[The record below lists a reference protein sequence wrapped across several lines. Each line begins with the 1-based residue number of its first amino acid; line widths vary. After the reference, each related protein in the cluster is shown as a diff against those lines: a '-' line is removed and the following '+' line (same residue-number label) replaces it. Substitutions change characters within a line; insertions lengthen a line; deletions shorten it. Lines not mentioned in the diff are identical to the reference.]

1 MVGHVKPIS
10 MPIILE
16 AISGDKIALAAV
28 ILHYRGYIHVLATRP
43 LKDDYGNEHL
53 CVDEDMRLRLE
64 AKLIYAII
72 TGFKKLSA

>member
-1 MVGHVKPIS
+1 MSGQVKPIP
-10 MPIILE
+10 MAVILS
-16 AISGDKIALAAV
+16 AMNGDAIALAAV

-53 CVDEDMRLRLE
+53 RVDEDMRLRLE

-72 TGFKKLSA
+72 TGFRVLPA